1 MRDFIQVHRSEEILG
16 DLQLGFTIVDGF
28 SSFIIAFS
36 FFEHN
41 TKNGVVGFVVLIS
54 RLSSLSFS
62 KGLGRSGSLGMRQHD
77 EMHLKVVILVV
88 DSVLTRSMDMELVG
102 LVMQGL
108 VAAFRSLKFDIT
120 SGIKLK
126 STVNLSVS
134 LLSLQQSADFL
145 TRIVLSLEVESS
157 VSVFATLSSDV
168 SNKSLLIGEA
178 LDLECVSRVRFYVLS
193 FFVKV
198 NRTLMLS
205 GSTLALPVFTEV
217 IVTPITCCSSS
228 GTSSKSSDS
237 ERFHRVDLNL
247 V

>member
-88 DSVLTRSMDMELVG
+88 DSVFTRSMDMELVG

-120 SGIKLK
+120 SSIKLK

-134 LLSLQQSADFL
+134 LVSLQQSDFL

-157 VSVFATLSSDV
+157 VSVFATLSTDV
-168 SNKSLLIGEA
+168 SYKSLLIGEA
-178 LDLECVSRVRFYVLS
+178 LDLECVFRVRFYVLS

-198 NRTLMLS
+198 NRTLVLS
-205 GSTLALPVFTEV
+205 GSTLTLPVFTEV

>member
-16 DLQLGFTIVDGF
+16 DLQLGFTIVDGL

-88 DSVLTRSMDMELVG
+88 DSVFTRSMDMELVG

-120 SGIKLK
+120 SSIKLK

-134 LLSLQQSADFL
+134 LVSLQQSDFL

-157 VSVFATLSSDV
+157 VSVFATLSTDV
-168 SNKSLLIGEA
+168 SYKSLLIGEA
-178 LDLECVSRVRFYVLS
+178 LDLECVFRVRFYVLS

-198 NRTLMLS
+198 NRTLVLS
-205 GSTLALPVFTEV
+205 GSTLTLPVFTEV